1 MKAAMMM
8 VDLRHTEQSR
18 SPYMPRKIRQ
28 VLWWLLAGFLI
39 YAIVTSP
46 NQAADILASVWDI
59 IEQGFRNIGRFFEAL
74 ID

>member
-1 MKAAMMM
+1 
-8 VDLRHTEQSR
+8 
-18 SPYMPRKIRQ
+18 MPRKIKQ